1 MNILVLGAT
10 SAIAQETAKHW
21 AQEGARLFLV
31 ARDKYKLAAVASD
44 LRVRGASHVEEFP
57 MDLGHIEIHQQLI
70 HSAIHSLGE
79 IDVAF
84 FAYGTLSN
92 QTTCIQSA
100 SETLK
105 EFTINCTSV
114 ISLLTILANHFENQK
129 KGCLAV
135 ITSVAGERGRQSNY
149 VYGAAKGAVSIFLQ
163 GLRNRLAHSGVTVI
177 TVKPGFVDTPMTAH
191 LKKNAL
197 FANPRLVGQRIFKAI
212 QKRDDIVF
220 IPTFWRPIMALV
232 RHIPERIFKRLS
244 F

>member
-21 AQEGARLFLV
+21 AQEEAKLFLV
-31 ARDKYKLAAVASD
+31 ARDKDKLAAVASD

-70 HSAIHSLGE
+70 HAAIHSLGE

-92 QTTCIQSA
+92 QNTCIQSA

-114 ISLLTILANHFENQK
+114 LSLLTILANHFENQK

-191 LKKNAL
+191 LRKNAL

-212 QKRDDIVF
+212 QKGKDIVY
-220 IPTFWRPIMALV
+220 IPIFWRPIMAFV

-244 F
+244 L